1 MPKSPLVLYMIAS
14 PERKK
19 TFAVGVGWGRGMP
32 DVPCNRVPDFIDSVR
47 NFKKPLFFCSWPFR
61 EGTNKGGGTASE
73 RPKV

>member
-14 PERKK
+14 PEKEKRPSLSGWDGVVGCRK
-19 TFAVGVGWGRGMP
+19 
-32 DVPCNRVPDFIDSVR
+32 CCVPDFIDSAR

-73 RPKV
+73 RPEV